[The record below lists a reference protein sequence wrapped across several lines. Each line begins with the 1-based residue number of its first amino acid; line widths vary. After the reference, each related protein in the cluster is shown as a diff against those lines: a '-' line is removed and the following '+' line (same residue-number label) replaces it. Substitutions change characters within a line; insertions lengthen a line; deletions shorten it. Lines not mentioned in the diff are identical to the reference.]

1 MKKLWLISFCL
12 LLAACSSTLK
22 SLEPE
27 LSEGEER
34 PLDIPPHADELP
46 N

>member
-12 LLAACSSTLK
+12 LLAACATSLK

-27 LSEGEER
+27 LPDGAER